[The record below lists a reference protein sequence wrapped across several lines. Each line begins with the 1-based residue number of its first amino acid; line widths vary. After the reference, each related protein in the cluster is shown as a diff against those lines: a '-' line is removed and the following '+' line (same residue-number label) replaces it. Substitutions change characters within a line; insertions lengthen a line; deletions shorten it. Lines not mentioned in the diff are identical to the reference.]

1 MQRGSPSGTATSAAP
16 SRGTSFQPSR
26 RAARAGYS
34 AVRSG
39 DDVKMALSTSSGRKP
54 FASWSAR
61 NSSAVASRIAWP
73 VFAAAVV
80 APRSPRRVL
89 LMALGRQLRLMVITD
104 SGLLKGRDPVEICRR
119 AAAGGEGATIIQVRL
134 KDAPPREVL
143 ALARALVGALAVPV
157 IVNDRVDVALA
168 AGAAGAHL
176 GQDDP
181 PLDRLRPH
189 VPPGFL
195 LGLSVGS
202 PAEAERGRA
211 WPADYWSVG
220 PCFATANKPDAGAPL
235 GAEGFGRLAQLAP
248 AGTSVIGIGG
258 VTVANA
264 AAVMRAGA
272 AGVAVIGAVWGGG
285 ATDPGAAARDMRA
298 AIALR
303 AGWRHSARRMWPS

>member
-1 MQRGSPSGTATSAAP
+1 MQRGTPSGTATSAAP
-16 SRGTSFQPSR
+16 SRGTSLQPSR

-39 DDVKMALSTSSGRKP
+39 DDVKIALSTSSGWKP
-54 FASWSAR
+54 LVSWSAR

-73 VFAAAVV
+73 VLAGAVV

-89 LMALGRQLRLMVITD
+89 LMALAGQLRLMVITD
-104 SGLLKGRDPVEICRR
+104 AGVLKGRDPVEACRR
-119 AAAGGEGATIIQVRL
+119 AAAGGATIIQVRL
-134 KDAPPREVL
+134 KDAPPEDVV

-176 GQDDP
+176 GQEDP

-189 VPPGFL
+189 VPPDFL
-195 LGLSVGS
+195 LGLPVGS
-202 PAEAERGRA
+202 PAGAERGRA

-220 PCFATANKPDAGAPL
+220 PCFATANKSDAGAPL
-235 GAEGFGRLAQLAP
+235 GAEGFRRLAQLAP
-248 AGTSVIGIGG
+248 AGTPVIGIGG

-264 AAVMRAGA
+264 AAVVRAGA

-285 ATDPGAAARDMRA
+285 ATDPGAAARALRA
-298 AIALR
+298 AIA
-303 AGWRHSARRMWPS
+303 